1 MTYSQWRRAVDAKV
15 ADHFGVGL
23 DDLPDVDTMS
33 LYEDELTPS
42 EGFEQVVED
51 LEWMGVEV

>member
-1 MTYSQWRRAVDAKV
+1 MTYREWLRSVDVKV
-15 ADHFGVGL
+15 QDHFGVGL

-42 EGFEQVVED
+42 EGFDQVVED